1 MNLQDYSTEQL
12 SRTQLEMLSDLRD
25 YGLVYQRAVSE
36 KPRTGY
42 WSNTL
47 IAILL
52 LRPLRSDSIRRV

>member
-36 KPRTGY
+36 KPRNGY